1 MGMDRKKGVSL
12 VEVVVAMAIIV
23 IISVSALSVAL
34 STSRITDKASLRFQ
48 AVNQIEDIV
57 TLAEA
62 AESKADFVEKLK
74 KYSNSV
80 SGESG
85 DQNTDVYTIAFDR
98 KDYNITV
105 EMSESEGSVK
115 ITAAS
120 SSAGLEESR
129 SFPVAWGAAS

>member
-74 KYSNSV
+74 KTAILFPANPAIRTPTFIRLHLT
-80 SGESG
+80 G
-85 DQNTDVYTIAFDR
+85 
-98 KDYNITV
+98 
-105 EMSESEGSVK
+105 K
-115 ITAAS
+115 ITISPSKYRRARAAS
-120 SSAGLEESR
+120 R
-129 SFPVAWGAAS
+129 

>member
-85 DQNTDVYTIAFDR
+85 DQNTDVSIAFDR

-105 EMSESEGSVK
+105 EISESEGSVK

>member
-48 AVNQIEDIV
+48 AVNQIED
-57 TLAEA
+57 
-62 AESKADFVEKLK
+62 
-74 KYSNSV
+74 NSV

-105 EMSESEGSVK
+105 EISESEGSVK